1 MVVYSVK
8 TRPNKKEWFK
18 NGLHHR
24 LDGPAIEF
32 VDGGTKYWYKDGLK
46 HREDGPAIEFDNGE
60 KHYYLGGRL
69 LSLEQWEYEVKQLL
83 PIISTSQEVLDAYKL
98 LVGNG
103 YAVIKEG

>member
-24 LDGPAIEF
+24 LDGPAIEWES
-32 VDGGTKYWYKDGLK
+32 GTKYWYKDGLK
-46 HREDGPAIEFDNGE
+46 HREDGPAIEFNNGE

-69 LSLEQWEYEVKQLL
+69 LPLEQWESEVKQLP
-83 PIISTSQEVLDAYKL
+83 PIIITSEVLQDAYKL
-98 LVGNG
+98 LVSNG
-103 YAVIKEG
+103 YTVIKEG